1 MSNIANTADLKAK
14 IPYLIDFYQIQSSLT
29 KRVQRMRMI
38 ALAIGSGL
46 VWMESRRTTVMD

>member
-1 MSNIANTADLKAK
+1 MSNIPNTADLKAK
-14 IPYLIDFYQIQSSLT
+14 IPYLVDFYQIQSSLT